1 MVNGM
6 ALAVCAER
14 KFYAAQRG
22 FYRHGLLDLG
32 TVVNTL
38 CLRSSR
44 PLGSHFLGI
53 ALMAE
58 LFIAF
63 PKADHRLPS
72 GVGFPSAL
80 TA

>member
-6 ALAVCAER
+6 ALAICAGR
-14 KFYAAQRG
+14 KFYVAQRG
-22 FYRHGLLDLG
+22 FYRQGLLDLG

-44 PLGSHFLGI
+44 PLGSHVLGT

-58 LFIAF
+58 
-63 PKADHRLPS
+63 HRLPY
-72 GVGFPSAL
+72 GADFPSAL